1 MREPFQQRVI
11 DEQTELAIRLGKL
24 QEFNRGEFFQSLP
37 VNEQLRLQMQVN
49 AMRLY
54 LYILNLRIGAFP
66 DDT

>member
-24 QEFNRGEFFQSLP
+24 QEFNRGEFFVSLP
-37 VNEQLRLQMQVN
+37 VNEQLRLQMQAN

-54 LYILNLRIGAFP
+54 LYILNLRIGAFS
-66 DDT
+66 DDF